1 MDKAPLHERPAW
13 PGVRMTFAAGGTV
26 SDLSAEAIA
35 LEGRCTA
42 RWADLSILQP
52 DSRDALSAA
61 LGRRQS
67 FALDLRLGHNA
78 ASAPIAM
85 RCVGHWDAQ
94 QQAHVCQLADAT
106 DLHTAWQGTANR
118 LALLQE
124 MVDSLPLLIIQLNAR
139 PGWPCVFAGGGLLE
153 LVTAHSRH
161 PVGRDALGL
170 FGPALHAQLQTML
183 TDNDGQPSRTFLWR
197 VVDAQ
202 GEERVLEG
210 NLCTLTDATGRPIS
224 HLLDALETTAYH
236 ATMAELQSTQE
247 RVRRFVTASS
257 DGVVICAD
265 QRIIDANPAACQ
277 LLSLPVDALRL
288 RRFSDLVAP
297 QDLASYEAHIQRSSE
312 EALDCHL
319 IDRAGAHQAVELLVR
334 HEERQGRPVR
344 MMIIRDVRDRRE
356 TQARIQAL
364 IADLRAQKDKAEAA
378 DRAKSL
384 FLSAASHDLRQ
395 PIHAFSL
402 LLTSLDALLQ
412 APAPQVPLLDDV
424 SRRMGHSLD
433 ALSRL
438 LNSLLDVSRLDANA
452 VPVHLRAVPLASVF
466 EELEDNL
473 IESARLKGLRLDVVT
488 SDAWVN
494 SDPVVLGRVLEN
506 LVANAIRYTHKG
518 RVLVVARQRGA
529 DIEIQVWDTG
539 IGIDRN
545 HLDDIFG
552 EFYRIKPAAPSGAE
566 QPGLGLGLSIVQR
579 SAKLLGA
586 TLRVRSTPGRG
597 SVFSV
602 RVPGADSQVASCA
615 AAATPD
621 PADDEVSNTHGTQQK
636 RCVLVIDD
644 DAMVVVAMQQLLQA
658 WGHEV
663 WCASDPDQAIVLA
676 VTHADEIDLVLT
688 DYHLSEHIDAT
699 HFIDAL
705 RTCIA
710 NPVPVYV
717 FTADTSARVAREVHS
732 RGLHLMHK
740 PVREDALQQLLRQP
754 LPWKDRDL
762 DRR

>member
-13 PGVRMTFAAGGTV
+13 PGVRMTFAADGTV

-35 LEGRCTA
+35 LEGRSAA

-52 DSRDALSAA
+52 DSRGALSAA
-61 LGRRQS
+61 LGQQTS
-67 FALDLRLGHNA
+67 FALDLHLRRNA
-78 ASAPIAM
+78 VSAPIAM

-94 QQAHVCQLADAT
+94 RDVHVCQLADAS
-106 DLHTAWQGTANR
+106 DLHTAWEGTVNR

-139 PGWPCVFAGGGLLE
+139 PGWHCVFAGGGLLE
-153 LVTAHSRH
+153 LVTPHHRH
-161 PVGRDALGL
+161 PVGMAAPDL
-170 FGPALHAQLQTML
+170 FGPALHAELQALL
-183 TDNDGQPSRTFLWR
+183 TDNARQPSRTFIWR

-202 GEERVLEG
+202 GEARVLEG

-257 DGVVICAD
+257 DGVVICTD
-265 QRIIDANPAACQ
+265 QQIIDANPAACR
-277 LLSLPVDALRL
+277 LLSMPVDALRQ

-297 QDLASYEAHIQRSSE
+297 QDLAAYEAHIQRSSA

-319 IDRAGAHQAVELLVR
+319 LDQTGTRLAVELLAQ

-412 APAPQVPLLDDV
+412 SPAPQPSVLDDV

-452 VPVHLRAVPLASVF
+452 VPVHLRALPLASIL

-473 IESARLKGLRLDVVT
+473 TEPARLKGLRLDVVA
-488 SDAWVN
+488 SGAWVS

-506 LVANAIRYTHKG
+506 LVANAIRYTHQG
-518 RVLVVARQRGA
+518 RVLVVARSRGA

-539 IGIDRN
+539 IGIARD

-552 EFYRIKPAAPSGAE
+552 EFYRVKPTAPSGTE
-566 QPGLGLGLSIVQR
+566 QPGLGLGLSIVKR
-579 SAKLLGA
+579 SARLLGA
-586 TLRVRSTPGRG
+586 TLKVRSTPGRG
-597 SVFSV
+597 SMFSV
-602 RVPGADSQVASCA
+602 LVPGADPQPVGPLTGPAPHA
-615 AAATPD
+615 PD
-621 PADDEVSNTHGTQQK
+621 AGPSTAQGTQPV

-658 WGHEV
+658 WGHRV

-676 VTHADEIDLVLT
+676 VTHADEIDLVLS

-699 HFIDAL
+699 QFIDAL
-705 RTCIA
+705 RACITHPA
-710 NPVPVYV
+710 PVYV
-717 FTADTSARVAREVHS
+717 FTADTSARVAREVQS

-754 LPWKDRDL
+754 LPWRD
-762 DRR
+762 